1 VHRPAKDWLF
11 DLNTDPTE
19 RNDLS
24 LKRAD
29 KLAELKALMTAHHA
43 NMPASM
49 WPSFLEGPIFID
61 KTLDQPHQEGDV
73 FTYWVN

>member
-1 VHRPAKDWLF
+1 
-11 DLNTDPTE
+11 
-19 RNDLS
+19 
-24 LKRAD
+24 
-29 KLAELKALMTAHHA
+29 LAELKALMTAHHA
-43 NMPASM
+43 NMPAPM